1 LLLQK
6 EVEKEVQEGEHDVV
20 CLSAEVADV
29 ERSLMSV
36 FNALQH
42 FLVVS
47 ICFAFCSGSIH
58 CTVHYTVAWV
68 LLICNLLLQF

>member
-1 LLLQK
+1 MLSVFQQK
-6 EVEKEVQEGEHDVV
+6 WQMLKGH
-20 CLSAEVADV
+20 
-29 ERSLMSV
+29 SLMSV